1 MASTRTGLHSQ
12 NGMDKE
18 HKLIRDLILK
28 LDSLELKLDSLELK
42 LDSPEFELG
51 SSLSEM
57 CSATAD

>member
-28 LDSLELKLDSLELK
+28 LDSLELKLDSPDDELE
-42 LDSPEFELG
+42 S
-51 SSLSEM
+51 
-57 CSATAD
+57 